1 MTVLALTHRLI
12 FAAQKPSANAAL
24 AIVGQVPNSWCVVA
38 SLFST
43 FLPVVDVHIGLL
55 VTAFVMA

>member
-1 MTVLALTHRLI
+1 MTVLALTYRLI
-12 FAAQKPSANAAL
+12 FAAHTPSDKAAF
-24 AIVGQVPNSWCVVA
+24 AIVGQELNSWCVVA

-55 VTAFVMA
+55 VTAFVIA